1 MAEGKKSVL
10 LYCDLLFTV
19 EKMDDETAGKF
30 FKHYL
35 NYINDN
41 DPITDN
47 LVVDIAFESVK
58 QNLKRDLKK
67 WEKRAEASRSN
78 GSKGGRPKGKIKLYD
93 RGGIEVPETSNE
105 GHFVYLIYDNVRCE
119 FKIGETKNLI
129 KRRQQIKEPT
139 INLDIFCFGMAD
151 AYTCQKIERQIL
163 IDYEDDRVGGD
174 WLNITEE
181 EAKEIK
187 KYISQETQQVN
198 NYPRKPVTDTVTV
211 TVTDTVSKV
220 DSTTVNTVDFDNLLK
235 YINKT
240 FGREFR
246 KINNSVKDK
255 YKARIKEG
263 YTTDDIRS
271 AINGC
276 KKDAYHIETNFKYCT
291 PDYFS
296 RAKTIDLHSS
306 VGTPEES
313 SDPLVNYAKQQIKLY
328 GNS

>member
-78 GSKGGRPKGKIKLYD
+78 GSKGGRPKKPKKPTGL
-93 RGGIEVPETSNE
+93 IE
-105 GHFVYLIYDNVRCE
+105 
-119 FKIGETKNLI
+119 
-129 KRRQQIKEPT
+129 
-139 INLDIFCFGMAD
+139 NLD
-151 AYTCQKIERQIL
+151 E
-163 IDYEDDRVGGD
+163 
-174 WLNITEE
+174 
-181 EAKEIK
+181 
-187 KYISQETQQVN
+187 
-198 NYPRKPVTDTVTV
+198 PRKPVTDTVTV

-220 DSTTVNTVDFDNLLK
+220 DSTTVGTVDFDNLLK

-271 AINGC
+271 SINGC

-313 SDPLVNYAKQQIKLY
+313 SDPLVNYAKKQMKLY